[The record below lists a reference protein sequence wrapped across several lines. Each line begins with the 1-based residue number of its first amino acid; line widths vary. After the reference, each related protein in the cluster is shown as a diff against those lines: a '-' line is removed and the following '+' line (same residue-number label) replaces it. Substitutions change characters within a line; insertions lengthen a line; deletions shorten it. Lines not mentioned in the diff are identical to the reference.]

1 MRVNYSVYI
10 SNVTKRVDQ
19 TEITQFGLCFKHL
32 FKTRGTKNKTKRVIQ
47 IVKHFKC
54 APHSDILEGSELS
67 KALDTSFMLIYA
79 LIVSLITM

>member
-1 MRVNYSVYI
+1 M
-10 SNVTKRVDQ
+10 DQ
-19 TEITQFGLCFKHL
+19 KPLTFAKIFLFSKQFGLCFKHL

-79 LIVSLITM
+79 LIVSLITI